1 MKSLAVSKEF
11 QLEFIDIPRPECDE
25 SSVLVK
31 ILACGICG
39 TDMKIIHGRFKPC
52 KDYPCLLG
60 HEAVG
65 IVVEVGKDV
74 EAFEV
79 GDKVLLPYIDGKVGE
94 YQTFFGAFSEYGICH
109 DWRAMAKN
117 GKGPDSPGFNDF
129 FFTQKKIP
137 AHYDPVAS
145 VMIITLREV
154 LGAVKH
160 FGFCAKD
167 NLVIFGGGSV
177 GLAFAKFAK
186 LIGMGP
192 VILVDVLDEKV
203 ERAKKIGVDYA
214 FNSRKTDI
222 VSEIRKIFPEGVD
235 YTLDAVGV
243 NALIPLSMQLIKMGG
258 KILIYGIDPNLNMDL
273 DWTKAPNNWALEFFW
288 SPEKEVEA
296 EVHDQLIRWIDMG
309 LIDPADFVSH
319 VFDFDDAMKGFDIL
333 ENHLPADK
341 IVIKIGEE

>member
-1 MKSLAVSKEF
+1 MKSLAVNREF
-11 QLEFIDIPRPECDE
+11 QLEFIDIPKPECDE

-39 TDMKIIHGRFKPC
+39 TDMKIVHGKFKTC
-52 KDYPCLLG
+52 QEYPCLLG

-74 EAFEV
+74 EAFSV

-94 YQTFFGAFSEYGICH
+94 YQTFFGAFSEYGVCH
-109 DWRAMAKN
+109 DIRAMAKN
-117 GKGPDSPGFNDF
+117 GKGPDTESFNDF
-129 FFTQKKIP
+129 FLTQKKIP
-137 AHYDPVAS
+137 ANYDPVSS

-160 FGFCAKD
+160 FGFKAED

-192 VILVDVLDEKV
+192 VVLVDVLDEKV
-203 ERAKKIGVDYA
+203 ERAKSMGVDYA
-214 FNSRKTDI
+214 FNSKKVDI
-222 VSEIRKIFPEGVD
+222 ISEIRQIFPEGVD

-243 NALIPLSMQLIKMGG
+243 NGLIPVSMKLIKMGG
-258 KILIYGIDPNLNMDL
+258 RMLVYGIDPNLSMNL
-273 DWTKAPNNWALEFFW
+273 DWSEAPNNWSLDFFW
-288 SPEKEVEA
+288 SPDKEVEA
-296 EVHDQLIRWIDMG
+296 GVHDQLLRWIDMG

-319 VFDFDDAMKGFDIL
+319 VFDFDDALKGFEIL
-333 ENHLPADK
+333 EKHLPADK
-341 IVIKIGEE
+341 IVIKMGDE